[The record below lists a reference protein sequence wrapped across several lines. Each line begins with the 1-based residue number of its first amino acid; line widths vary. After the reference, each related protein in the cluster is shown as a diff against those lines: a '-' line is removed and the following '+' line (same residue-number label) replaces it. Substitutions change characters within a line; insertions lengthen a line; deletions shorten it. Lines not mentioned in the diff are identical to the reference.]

1 MAVGRERIPEE
12 LAARGGAAVA
22 RGRDGSGV
30 RLEGAMRAVVPR
42 RRGAVRV
49 CIVYEHS
56 LFAHGIKRLLEQQKA
71 LRMIGMLERP
81 AASARD
87 LRRLKPDVVVVEGD
101 EGMGLL
107 ECLEGLTAV
116 AISLRGDEATIFTGL
131 AIRVSGPEQLAEA
144 IRSVARRRPR
154 RHGHRGTR

>member
-12 LAARGGAAVA
+12 LAARGGAAV
-22 RGRDGSGV
+22 GRDGSGV

-71 LRMIGMLERP
+71 LRMIGLVER
-81 AASARD
+81 ATVSARD

-101 EGMGLL
+101 GGMALL

-131 AIRVSGPEQLAEA
+131 PIRVSGPEQLAEA
-144 IRSVARRRPR
+144 IRSVARQRARKRGHKVRP
-154 RHGHRGTR
+154 

>member
-1 MAVGRERIPEE
+1 MALDRDRRAQRLSAPGAAAVGQPGDGRGVRPQA
-12 LAARGGAAVA
+12 AARAA
-22 RGRDGSGV
+22 
-30 RLEGAMRAVVPR
+30 VPR
-42 RRGAVRV
+42 RRGVVRV

-56 LFAHGIKRLLEQQKA
+56 LFAHGIKRMLEQQKA

-101 EGMGLL
+101 EGMALL

>member
-1 MAVGRERIPEE
+1 M
-12 LAARGGAAVA
+12 
-22 RGRDGSGV
+22 
-30 RLEGAMRAVVPR
+30 
-42 RRGAVRV
+42 
-49 CIVYEHS
+49 YEHS
-56 LFAHGIKRLLEQQKA
+56 LFAHGIKRMLEQQKA

-81 AASARD
+81 AAGRGP
-87 LRRLKPDVVVVEGD
+87 RRLKPDVVVVEGD
-101 EGMGLL
+101 EGMALL